1 MSDTA
6 FTLGSMTIAE
16 KPRPAA
22 ARPGPD
28 DPGPKAIRRRT
39 ARALLLDRDGR
50 VLLFNREAKIRDVGD
65 RYFYTPGGGIEP
77 GESPAEAAA
86 RELHE
91 ELDLRVAP
99 SDLGEPVASCYSL
112 QQRIDTGAFVA
123 ADDTFFLLSASAEDV
138 SFTSPDHAAPAGHAW
153 LDPDAMDAAT
163 DRILPR
169 GLPDLLRRLLAEG
182 PPGTPIHIRW

>member
-22 ARPGPD
+22 ARRGPD

-50 VLLFNREAKIRDVGD
+50 VLLFNRVARIRDVGD

-77 GESPAEAAA
+77 GESPAEAAS

-91 ELDLRVAP
+91 ELGLRVAP
-99 SDLGEPVASCYSL
+99 SDLGAPVASCYSL

-123 ADDTFFLLSASAEDV
+123 ADDTFFLLRASAEDIA
-138 SFTSPDHAAPAGHAW
+138 FTSPDHAAPTGHAW
-153 LDPDAMDAAT
+153 LDPDAMDAAA

-169 GLPDLLRRLLAEG
+169 GLPGLLRRLLAEG